1 MGQYYKPALV
11 QLGEVKVFDRTVKPE
26 CEYVM
31 AKLTVYLTNEIKKVM
46 LSLWR
51 C

>member
-11 QLGEVKVFDRTVKPE
+11 QFGEVKIYNREVKPE

-31 AKLTVYLTNEIKKVM
+31 AKLMEH
-46 LSLWR
+46 S
-51 C
+51 